1 MILAIGTRKQDSQ
14 FTGFHI
20 TDSHSVPTPKAVGG
34 FNRFNPSEHP
44 SDQGTMARCPSRL
57 YKRMF
62 LSSRLRCV
70 MSCVSHVSEGK
81 DSVTSSNFF
90 CSEPWREREGGR
102 RDTRYIS
109 TASARETNLTISV
122 LSRSRV
128 RHLGCPNG
136 FATPQGA
143 ACPACV
149 CAFRSSVKSE
159 VGVTGRVRT
168 RHISPRQSPSHS
180 ARAAAPGPAQAAG
193 GTRPA
198 ARGPSF
204 SPLAHL
210 LRPPSSCLS
219 VRHPPS
225 SHPLPKERTR
235 A

>member
-1 MILAIGTRKQDSQ
+1 MKWNVNVCETRMILAIGTRKQDSQ

-109 TASARETNLTISV
+109 TASAKRTSQFRSFLGPGCGISDVPTDSLHRREP
-122 LSRSRV
+122 RAR
-128 RHLGCPNG
+128 R
-136 FATPQGA
+136 
-143 ACPACV
+143 ACV
-149 CAFRSSVKSE
+149 PFDLQSSQKS
-159 VGVTGRVRT
+159 G
-168 RHISPRQSPSHS
+168 
-180 ARAAAPGPAQAAG
+180 
-193 GTRPA
+193 
-198 ARGPSF
+198 
-204 SPLAHL
+204 
-210 LRPPSSCLS
+210 
-219 VRHPPS
+219 
-225 SHPLPKERTR
+225 
-235 A
+235 